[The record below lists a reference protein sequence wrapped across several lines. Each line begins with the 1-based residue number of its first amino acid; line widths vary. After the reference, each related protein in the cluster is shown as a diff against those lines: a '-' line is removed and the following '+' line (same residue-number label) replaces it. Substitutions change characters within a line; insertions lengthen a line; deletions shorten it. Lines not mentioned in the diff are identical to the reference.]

1 MSRLEDALRD
11 ELALRSRL
19 NALVRERADAV
30 TEARRLRERARLDGA
45 ADDLEELAARWDAVA
60 QRVENDIDARRAALR
75 EQEGV
80 VARVRAEEAGA

>member
-19 NALVRERADAV
+19 NALVRERGDAV
-30 TEARRLRERARLDGA
+30 AEARRLRERAGLDGA
-45 ADDLEELAARWDAVA
+45 VDDLEELAARWEAVA
-60 QRVENDIDARRAALR
+60 ERVETDIGARRAALR

-80 VARVRAEEAGA
+80 VARARAEEAGA